1 MADRRRIHPAFV
13 RSQALEND
21 IEEKL
26 QRTIEVETSTSYDL
40 PMDLSGIDMRFLA
53 DVEIAVRYLTSKGCS
68 EVYLFGSLGNGAPRE
83 TSDIDIAVRGIRA
96 EEFFAVYGELMTRLQ
111 HDVDLVDLDL
121 QANFG
126 RTLQDSGSLR
136 RVA

>member
-1 MADRRRIHPAFV
+1 MTPS
-13 RSQALEND
+13 RSQ
-21 IEEKL
+21 I
-26 QRTIEVETSTSYDL
+26 QRPIDTETPNLYDL
-40 PMDLSGIDMRFLA
+40 TMDLSAIDMRFRA

-68 EVYLFGSLGNGAPRE
+68 EVYLFGSLGSGASRE
-83 TSDIDIAVRGIRA
+83 PSDIDIAVRGIRA

-121 QANFG
+121 QADFG
-126 RTLQDSGSLR
+126 RTLQDSGSLL